1 MKLKHLLLIICIIS
15 LNTYSLSAQ
24 RLLGISDVNISAFTQ
39 QQGIGAQIAYEK
51 FFGENNNKSLQVG
64 IRSLHAKAELKGSKE
79 TVPLHD
85 LSLVVIGRRYFN
97 ANQFYPYIGGGAF
110 VGYET
115 ISEKDL
121 KESILLDRK
130 NTMLYG
136 LQANAGAE
144 YFLSFGSLFAET
156 NPNYDFK
163 LKEFH
168 LAFNAGL
175 KIFF

>member
-1 MKLKHLLLIICIIS
+1 MKLRLLFFIACIT
-15 LNTYSLSAQ
+15 LGTYNAKAQ
-24 RLLGISDVNISAFTQ
+24 RLLGISDINLSIFTQ
-39 QQGIGAQIAYEK
+39 QQGFGAQIAYEK

-64 IRSLHAKAELKGSKE
+64 IRSLHAKAELKDSEE
-79 TVPLHD
+79 TVPSHD

-97 ANQFYPYIGGGAF
+97 ANQLYPYIGAGGF
-110 VGYET
+110 VGYEK
-115 ISEKDL
+115 INDKDL
-121 KESILLDRK
+121 KESILLERK
-130 NTMLYG
+130 NTIIYG
-136 LQANAGAE
+136 LQANAGVE